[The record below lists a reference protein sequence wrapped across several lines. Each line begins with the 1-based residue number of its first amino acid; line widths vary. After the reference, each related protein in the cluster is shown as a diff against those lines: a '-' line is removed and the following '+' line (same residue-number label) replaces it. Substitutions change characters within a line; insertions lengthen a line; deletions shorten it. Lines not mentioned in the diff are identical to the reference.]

1 MKLLIADDS
10 AIMRQRIANVVSDF
24 KNIKIVD
31 QAQDVAKAIRGIVKY
46 KPDVVILDIRMLGGS
61 GIDVLKRTQKKKDY
75 GTVIVLTNYPFPEY
89 REKCFELGADY
100 FLDKATEFEDI
111 SEILSDLLHGPLQ
124 QGDLSES

>member
-10 AIMRQRIANVVSDF
+10 AIMRQRITNVVSDF
-24 KNIKIVD
+24 KDINIVD
-31 QAQDVAKAIRGIVKY
+31 QAQDVTKAVRGIVKY

-61 GIDVLKRTQKKKDY
+61 GIDVLKRIQKKKDY

-89 REKCFELGADY
+89 KEKCLELGADY

-111 SEILSDLLHGPLQ
+111 SEILSDLLKNPMQ
-124 QGDLSES
+124 REEPDES